1 MQTGPAPRAREGR
14 RLWHHGDFLKLWAG
28 QSVSQLGTQVTQLA
42 LPTAAIMLLHAG
54 PVQVGLLGALQY
66 LAFPALGLAVGVWA
80 DRVRRRPLLI
90 AADALRMLALASVPA
105 AALLGVLS
113 MWQLYAVAAI
123 VGTGTVLFDVAY
135 QSYLPVLVD
144 RRDLVEGNSKL
155 ETTRWLAIVAGSAV
169 AGFLIQLFRAAV
181 AILVDAASYLVSMAT
196 VWWIRRPEPP
206 HRADRGARPGFLR
219 ELWEGLQVT
228 FGSPLI
234 RLIVACSATSNLGAN
249 LATAV
254 YLLFAYQQ
262 LHLSPGEVG
271 LVSAVGTSGAL
282 LGAVLAVPIARRLG
296 VGPTLT
302 VAAFAY
308 GLGTLML
315 PLAAFGAPLVVLPA
329 GFFVIYLCNPLYDVN
344 QVSLRQAIVP
354 VRLQGRLNASARTVI
369 RSMWPV
375 GAAVGGL
382 LGARIGYVPTLYTAA
397 AVTLLAGVWLLL
409 GPVGLKRIPVA
420 PDDRTAVAQGATR

>member
-1 MQTGPAPRAREGR
+1 VHEGG
-14 RLWHHGDFLKLWAG
+14 RLWRHGDFLKLWAG

-54 PVQVGLLGALQY
+54 PVEVGLLGALQY
-66 LAFPALGLAVGVWA
+66 LAFPTLGLVVGVWA

-90 AADALRMLALASVPA
+90 AADALRMLALGSVPA
-105 AALLGVLS
+105 AALLGALS

-123 VGTGTVLFDVAY
+123 SGAGTVLFDVTY

-155 ETTRWLAIVAGSAV
+155 ETTRWLAIVVGSAV
-169 AGFLIQLFRAAV
+169 AGFLIQLFRAAA
-181 AILVDAASYLVSMAT
+181 AILVDAASYVVSIAT

-206 HRADRGARPGFLR
+206 RRPATGERSGFLQ
-219 ELWEGLQVT
+219 ELREGLQAT
-228 FGSPLI
+228 FGSSLI
-234 RLIVACSATSNLGAN
+234 RLIVACSATSNLGTN

-254 YLLFAYQQ
+254 YLLFAYRQ
-262 LHLSPGEVG
+262 LHLSPGQVG
-271 LVSAVGTSGAL
+271 LISAVGTSGAL
-282 LGAVLAVPIARRLG
+282 FGAVLAAPIARRLG
-296 VGPTLT
+296 IGPTLT
-302 VAAFAY
+302 AAAFAY
-308 GLGTLML
+308 GAGTLLL
-315 PLAAFGAPLVVLPA
+315 PLAAYGAPLAVLPA
-329 GFFVIYLCNPLYDVN
+329 GFFIIYLCNPLYDVN

-375 GAAVGGL
+375 GAAAGGL

-397 AVTLLAGVWLLL
+397 AVTLLAGFWLLL
-409 GPVGLKRIPVA
+409 GPVALKKIPLAAEDEVA
-420 PDDRTAVAQGATR
+420 LA